1 MKWVINVDV
10 MDLTAGQVTELMKNI
25 PHTVTVIADDE
36 ELMPVAVG
44 GEDVPIAKGEGVFT
58 PSIRKVGMCDE

>member
-10 MDLTAGQVTELMKNI
+10 MDLTAGQLTELMKNI
-25 PHTVTVIADDE
+25 PHTVTVIEDDE

-44 GEDVPIAKGEGVFT
+44 GEDVPIVKGEGVFT
-58 PSIRKVGMCDE
+58 PSIRKVGVK

>member
-10 MDLTAGQVTELMKNI
+10 MDLTAGQLTELMKNI
-25 PHTVTVIADDE
+25 PHTVTVIEDDE

-44 GEDVPIAKGEGVFT
+44 GKDVPIVNGEDVFIL
-58 PSIRKVGMCDE
+58 PLEKVGMCDE